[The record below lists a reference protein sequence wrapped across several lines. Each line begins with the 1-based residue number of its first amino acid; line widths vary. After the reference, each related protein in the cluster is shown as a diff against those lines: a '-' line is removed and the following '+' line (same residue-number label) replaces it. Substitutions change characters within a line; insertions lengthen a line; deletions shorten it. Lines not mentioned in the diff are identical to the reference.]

1 MPVLLLVFCLLWP
14 ALAGAQ
20 TPATAQAYYEARVP
34 VADQSAPERE
44 TAVREALR
52 QVVARVS
59 GEDAIYQAA
68 SVIEEA
74 PQLMQ
79 RYGYERDP
87 DGSLHL
93 VAGFDHQAVD
103 ARLKSLGLPVWGV
116 YAADVEDV
124 QMEVSGID
132 SAAAYVR
139 LLSSLQA
146 LPSVRSVQPLRAAGD
161 RLELRVRSEGGAG
174 RLSGALLAAGF
185 LVSDPAGRAELS
197 YRMVRSP
204 Q

>member
-20 TPATAQAYYEARVP
+20 TPATAQAYEARVP

-52 QVVARVS
+52 QVVTRVS

-68 SVIEEA
+68 SLIEEA

-93 VAGFDHQAVD
+93 VAGFDNRAVD
-103 ARLKSLGLPVWGV
+103 ARLKALGLPVWGV

-146 LPSVRSVQPLRAAGD
+146 LPSVRGVKPLRAAGD

-197 YRMVRSP
+197 YRMVRTP